1 MQSDA
6 SSLAIIY
13 DFQVMLL
20 LVHVMF
26 LNELC
31 Q

>member
-6 SSLAIIY
+6 SSLTIIY
-13 DFQVMLL
+13 NFQAMLL
-20 LVHVMF
+20 LVNVMF

>member
-6 SSLAIIY
+6 SSLTIIY
-13 DFQVMLL
+13 NLQVMLL
-20 LVHVMF
+20 LVNVMF

-31 Q
+31 